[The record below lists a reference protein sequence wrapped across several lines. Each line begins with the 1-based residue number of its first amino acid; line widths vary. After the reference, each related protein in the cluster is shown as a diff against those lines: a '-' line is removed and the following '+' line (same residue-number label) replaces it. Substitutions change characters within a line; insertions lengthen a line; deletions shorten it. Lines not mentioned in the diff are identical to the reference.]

1 MTAYFD
7 RMPKLL
13 YVASLSFSGVGTMME
28 IHKVIFEGTI
38 ATLEDLTDYAK
49 IIKYHKT
56 KK

>member
-1 MTAYFD
+1 
-7 RMPKLL
+7 
-13 YVASLSFSGVGTMME
+13 MME

-38 ATLEDLTDYAK
+38 PTLDDLADYAK